1 MKKSRQ
7 FDNILDECLGRL
19 LAKGETIEQCLASYP
34 EQAAE
39 LKPLL
44 EVALATKQASAIQP
58 HPEFRA
64 RARYQF
70 RSALQAME
78 AKKRLPF
85 FGWLPGWATAV
96 AIVLVLLLAGGG
108 TVVAAGNSMPDE
120 PLYLVKI
127 ASEQVR
133 LILTPSALGKAEL
146 YANLADKRVVEI
158 VYVANKGDARR
169 VEAVAQRLNN
179 YLTRIASLVATQ
191 REATGVLTAP
201 VPRLAPSEAPVVPE
215 QAGEPRDEGITID
228 RRAKLRMVLAR
239 YAINHPA
246 ALRAVLKEAPEPAR
260 FALRRAID
268 ISEARYQQALEA
280 VANRGED

>member
-7 FDNILDECLGRL
+7 FDNILDECLERL
-19 LAKGETIEQCLASYP
+19 LAKGETMEQCLASYP
-34 EQAAE
+34 EQAVE

-44 EVALATKQASAIQP
+44 EVALATKRASAIQP
-58 HPEFRA
+58 RPEFRA

-70 RSALQAME
+70 HSAPQAME
-78 AKKRLPF
+78 AKRPF
-85 FGWLPGWATAV
+85 FGWLPGWATAA
-96 AIVLVLLLAGGG
+96 AIVLILLLAGGG
-108 TVVAAGNSMPDE
+108 TVAAAGNSMPDE
-120 PLYLVKI
+120 PLYAVKI

-158 VYVANKGDARR
+158 VYVASKGDAKR
-169 VEAVAQRLNN
+169 VEVVTQRLNN

-191 REATGVLTAP
+191 REEAGVLTAP
-201 VPRLAPSEAPVVPE
+201 APRLAPSEAPALPE
-215 QAGEPRDEGITID
+215 QAGEARDKGITVD
-228 RRAKLRMVLAR
+228 KRAKLRVILAR

-246 ALRAVLKEAPEPAR
+246 ALRAVLKEAPEPAKS
-260 FALRRAID
+260 ALRRAIA

-280 VANRGED
+280 VTN

>member
-7 FDNILDECLGRL
+7 FDNILDECLERL

-44 EVALATKQASAIQP
+44 ETALAAKQASAIQP
-58 HPEFRA
+58 RPEFRT

-70 RSALQAME
+70 RSALQTME
-78 AKKRLPF
+78 AKKGLPF

-108 TVVAAGNSMPDE
+108 TVAAAGNSMPDE
-120 PLYLVKI
+120 PLYPVKI

-169 VEAVAQRLNN
+169 VEAVTQRLNN

-191 REATGVLTAP
+191 REEAGVLTAP
-201 VPRLAPSEAPVVPE
+201 APRLAPSEAPAAPE

-228 RRAKLRMVLAR
+228 RRARLRVVLAR

-246 ALRAVLKEAPEPAR
+246 ALRAVLKEAPEPAK
-260 FALRRAID
+260 FALRRAIA
-268 ISEARYQQALEA
+268 ISEARYQQVLEA
-280 VANRGED
+280 VANRGKD